1 MFLMCLSILASW
13 ALLKTWQVYMMT
25 VRTEDWLR
33 ISEVEHRRKMAWA
46 DRIGDRGK
54 KVANRITGWLV
65 R

>member
-1 MFLMCLSILASW
+1 MLLMCLSVLACW
-13 ALLKTWQVYMMT
+13 AALKTWQVYMMT

-33 ISEVEHRRKMAWA
+33 ISEAEHRRKTVWA

-54 KVANRITGWLV
+54 KVANRISQWLV